1 MSIQIYILSKLTENN
16 SYPYQLKK
24 ELSEPIPL
32 AEMTSLTESK
42 LYYHFESLTKQ
53 GLVVPVEVIKEDNR
67 PDKQVFA
74 ITELGRRILPEK
86 IYMLFEKAKTI
97 TDMIVGIA
105 CIHHVDRSQ
114 VIQILEYKLSVAER
128 NMKKIDQYRSY
139 LDDRMHK
146 LQFLQFLDRYH
157 EEKRQHELESLKLL
171 IEQLRKEAY

>member
-53 GLVVPVEVIKEDNR
+53 GLVVPVEVIKEDSR

-105 CIHHVDRSQ
+105 CIHQVDRSQ

-146 LQFLQFLDRYH
+146 LQFLQFLDQYH